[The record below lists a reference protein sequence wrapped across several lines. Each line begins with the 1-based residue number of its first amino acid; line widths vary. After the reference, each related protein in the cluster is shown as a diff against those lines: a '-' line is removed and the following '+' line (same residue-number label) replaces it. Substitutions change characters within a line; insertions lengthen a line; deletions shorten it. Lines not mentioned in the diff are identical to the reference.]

1 MGQLIIDDGP
11 PYDPPLFNSSLERK
25 QIESRQQTS
34 LLNFPLEF
42 VEYSFPGLNGA
53 KNNVKAQII
62 L

>member
-1 MGQLIIDDGP
+1 MGQLIIDNGP
-11 PYDPPLFNSSLERK
+11 PYDPPLFNNSLERK
-25 QIESRQQTS
+25 QIDSHQQTS

-42 VEYSFPGLNGA
+42 VEYSFQGLNGA